1 MWTSDELTPRS
12 RTFIPDRGARTFNL
26 ARLSHMKRTTDT
38 RCGSRPLTQ
47 VYTLTLSHTLSQTH
61 YRAHTTLCH
70 THLISLSLSYTLSC
84 PIQLSLSLS
93 STHTTTRLV
102 TLRLFTQTYCSLTHS
117 LTHSLND
124 ASHSDTHR
132 MQMRGEVISVALLH
146 IPLYLHQLSLSLSLL
161 HTNTHQTPF
170 VYFTFTASRAYEKS
184 FLSPHSKTFLL
195 LNLLL
200 VYPFVSHPTFLFLL
214 LLNFFSPF
222 SSFSSIHLKWS
233 KWTSPT
239 YLPT

>member
-47 VYTLTLSHTLSQTH
+47 VYTLTLSHSLSLSHKHTIVLIQPSVTLIS
-61 YRAHTTLCH
+61 
-70 THLISLSLSYTLSC
+70 SLSLSYTLSC

-117 LTHSLND
+117 LTQRRFTLRYTQN
-124 ASHSDTHR
+124 ANARWSDLGRTSTHPPLP
-132 MQMRGEVISVALLH
+132 SSALS
-146 IPLYLHQLSLSLSLL
+146 ISLSL
-161 HTNTHQTPF
+161 THKHPSD
-170 VYFTFTASRAYEKS
+170 TFC
-184 FLSPHSKTFLL
+184 
-195 LNLLL
+195 
-200 VYPFVSHPTFLFLL
+200 LFH
-214 LLNFFSPF
+214 FHCE
-222 SSFSSIHLKWS
+222 SSIREIFFES
-233 KWTSPT
+233 T
-239 YLPT
+239 

>member
-47 VYTLTLSHTLSQTH
+47 VYTLTLSH
-61 YRAHTTLCH
+61 
-70 THLISLSLSYTLSC
+70 SLSLSHKHTIVLIQPSVTLIS
-84 PIQLSLSLS
+84 SLSLS
-93 STHTTTRLV
+93 RTHFHAPYNSLS
-102 TLRLFTQTYCSLTHS
+102 LFHLLTQQHDSWLWDCSLKLTAHS

-195 LNLLL
+195 LNLLS
-200 VYPFVSHPTFLFLL
+200 VYPLCLASHISL
-214 LLNFFSPF
+214 
-222 SSFSSIHLKWS
+222 SSSS
-233 KWTSPT
+233 
-239 YLPT
+239 

>member
-1 MWTSDELTPRS
+1 MALALS
-12 RTFIPDRGARTFNL
+12 RKCTL
-26 ARLSHMKRTTDT
+26 LLS
-38 RCGSRPLTQ
+38 
-47 VYTLTLSHTLSQTH
+47 LTLSHKHTIVLIQPSVTLIS
-61 YRAHTTLCH
+61 
-70 THLISLSLSYTLSC
+70 SLSLSYTLSC
-84 PIQLSLSLS
+84 PIQLSLSFIYS
-93 STHTTTRLV
+93 HNNTTRDFEIVHSNL
-102 TLRLFTQTYCSLTHS
+102 LLTHS

-195 LNLLL
+195 LNLLS
-200 VYPFVSHPTFLFLL
+200 VYPLCLASHISL
-214 LLNFFSPF
+214 
-222 SSFSSIHLKWS
+222 SSSS
-233 KWTSPT
+233 
-239 YLPT
+239 